1 MRLRASLRH
10 RTQTQ
15 IDRTLL
21 WRFTSRRTRRQPQS
35 ANKRRHVPTTMAAT
49 RLSFELCELD
59 QEFSSAI
66 LGDMLHIAA
75 RRRRQ
80 KIFIDERLHGSRIL
94 YFITVMPDG
103 VLDHASVTS
112 ACSVICNSFTSAWDG
127 APKSSLLFGA
137 GPRVVRH
144 ITTPPPWRTESRQ
157 LPISRRTTLQPFQ
170 KRIIPKRRSLRGLNS
185 AQSRRRR
192 R

>member
-1 MRLRASLRH
+1 M
-10 RTQTQ
+10 
-15 IDRTLL
+15 
-21 WRFTSRRTRRQPQS
+21 SRVRWPR
-35 ANKRRHVPTTMAAT
+35 

-103 VLDHASVTS
+103 VLDHCVSNFGLLGHLQLLHFWLGWSAQISPSV
-112 ACSVICNSFTSAWDG
+112 WE
-127 APKSSLLFGA
+127 A
-137 GPRVVRH
+137 GPDSSDILQRR
-144 ITTPPPWRTESRQ
+144 PPWRTESRQ
-157 LPISRRTTLQPFQ
+157 LPISRRTTRQPFQ
-170 KRIIPKRRSLRGLNS
+170 KRIIPKRRSLRGLNF
-185 AQSRRRR
+185 AQSQRRRR
-192 R
+192 WEAFEAQNG